1 MITAKNSIS
10 RRSIRILIVDD
21 HAMVRQGLS
30 LALNLQPDFEVV
42 GEAGSGTD
50 GVALAQRLHPD
61 VMLLDL
67 NMPDLDGI
75 EVMQRVRRLSSAS
88 RVLILSGIH
97 ADARV
102 YATVEAGVDGY
113 IVKDATTAELAQA
126 IRSVA
131 AGDPYFHPLIT
142 RTLIRYM
149 HSSSVQP
156 AALRTLLTAR
166 ELAVLQL
173 MATTATNRAIAE
185 QLGVSEETVRSHVKN
200 ILRKLD
206 QPNRTQAV
214 FEGIRRGLISL
225 E

>member
-1 MITAKNSIS
+1 MIAKSGKNPDQV
-10 RRSIRILIVDD
+10 IRILIVDD

-30 LALNLQPDFEVV
+30 MALDLQPDFVVV
-42 GEAGSGTD
+42 GEAGNGRD
-50 GVALAQRLHPD
+50 GVDLAQSLQPD
-61 VMLLDL
+61 LALLDL

-75 EVMQRVRRLSSAS
+75 EVMQRVRHLSPNT

-113 IVKDATTAELAQA
+113 IVKDATTGELAQA

-131 AGDPYFHPLIT
+131 SGDVYFHPLIT
-142 RTLIRYM
+142 RTLVRY
-149 HSSSVQP
+149 SQGLSPQP
-156 AALRTLLTAR
+156 ASLSTRLTAR
-166 ELAVLQL
+166 ELSVLQR
-173 MATTATNRAIAE
+173 MATSATNRAIAE
-185 QLGVSEETVRSHVKN
+185 QLGISEETVRSHVKN
-200 ILRKLD
+200 ILRKLE
-206 QPNRTQAV
+206 QSNRTQAV

>member
-1 MITAKNSIS
+1 MSARKGQNSED
-10 RRSIRILIVDD
+10 SIRILIVDD
-21 HAMVRQGLS
+21 HAMVRQGLGM
-30 LALNLQPDFEVV
+30 ALDLQPDFAVV
-42 GEAGSGTD
+42 GEAGRGDD
-50 GVALAQRLHPD
+50 GVALAQRLQPD
-61 VMLLDL
+61 VILLDL
-67 NMPDLDGI
+67 NMPDMDGI
-75 EVMQRVRRLSSAS
+75 EVMQRVRRLSPRS

-131 AGDPYFHPLIT
+131 AGNAYFHPLIT
-142 RTLIRYM
+142 RTLIRYA
-149 HSSSVQP
+149 HSSSLQP
-156 AALRTLLTAR
+156 AALRTQLTTR

-173 MATTATNRAIAE
+173 MATSATNRVIAD

-200 ILRKLD
+200 VLRKLD
-206 QPNRTQAV
+206 QSNRTQAV